1 MKTKKITF
9 LIILSLMI
17 SISKV
22 SSQVWE
28 YVYQNLTGTQEV
40 TRLQFLSNTVGYALF
55 GSQIKKTTD
64 SGATWNVISD
74 LPTGIGIKGMW
85 FIKEQT
91 AIITGQSGKI
101 YRTTD
106 GGATWV
112 GPKVINV
119 GTTVGQNPITRY
131 INNLIFK
138 DATTGYA
145 FGNFGTLLKT
155 TDAGETWTR
164 IFDEASAADQHHFNA
179 GMFTTTGTLY
189 IAASWGYMY
198 KMKDGLLT
206 KTFNNLAKTAENF
219 GVYAFSDDKAMVVG
233 YRAAGGN
240 SDILTTIDA
249 GATWLPNVDV
259 FTNTGTLRAIAF
271 SSPNNGIVVG
281 DNGLVLTTTN
291 AGDTWR
297 IDDTV
302 YPIKF
307 NSISITPNGTIFV
320 GGVNTIMRKA
330 PLNSAVWEVTDS
342 KIKIYPTVVSDILN
356 ISSDN
361 TIQKIKIHNLS
372 GVELFNTTYS
382 AQSAQIN
389 MTSFSNGVY
398 CVLVYDNHGV
408 RIQRIIR

>member
-74 LPTGIGIKGMW
+74 LPSGVGIKGMW
-85 FIKEQT
+85 FINEQT

-101 YRTTD
+101 YKTTD

-131 INNLIFK
+131 INNLIFT

-145 FGNFGTLLKT
+145 FGNYGTLLKT

-206 KTFNNLAKTAENF
+206 KTFNNIAKTAENF
-219 GVYAFSDDKAMVVG
+219 GVYSFTDDKAMVVG

-240 SDILTTIDA
+240 SDILTTIDG
-249 GATWLPNVDV
+249 GAIWLPNEDIYS
-259 FTNTGTLRAIAF
+259 NTGTLRAIAF
-271 SSPNNGIVVG
+271 SDANNGIVVG
-281 DNGLVLTTTN
+281 DNGLVFTTIN
-291 AGDTWR
+291 GGESWR
-297 IDDTV
+297 LDDSV
-302 YPIKF
+302 YPVKF
-307 NSISITPNGTIFV
+307 NTISITPDKTIFV
-320 GGVNTIMRKA
+320 GGVNTIMRKKSA
-330 PLNSAVWEVTDS
+330 ASAVRELTTSD
-342 KIKIYPTVVSDILN
+342 IKIYPTVVLN
-356 ISSDN
+356 NLKISSDN

-372 GVELFNTTYS
+372 GKEVFNKNYS

-389 MTSFSNGVY
+389 MSLFPKGVY
-398 CVLVYDNHGV
+398 CVTVYDTHGV
-408 RIQRIIR
+408 GIQRIIR